1 MKEKLQLR
9 LTFDENMGPLFVWL
23 SKLPA
28 KVRAREVMSLLRAG
42 HAIVHGI
49 RLPGAEVRFVP
60 ESAET
65 GSSPLQEGAQ
75 PRAPA
80 RKAAVDTFGASFL
93 VATPPLQ

>member
-23 SKLPA
+23 VKLPA

-49 RLPGAEVRFVP
+49 RLPGADVRLVAEP
-60 ESAET
+60 AET
-65 GSSPLQEGAQ
+65 RSSSQEGAQ

-80 RKAAVDTFGASFL
+80 RKAAVETFGASFL